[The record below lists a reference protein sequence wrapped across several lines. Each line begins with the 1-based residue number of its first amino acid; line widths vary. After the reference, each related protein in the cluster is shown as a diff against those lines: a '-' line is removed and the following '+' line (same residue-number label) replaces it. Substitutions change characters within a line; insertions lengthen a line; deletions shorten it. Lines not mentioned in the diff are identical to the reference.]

1 MPNYMDY
8 SVGAAYDLGGGF
20 SLGGAVVG
28 ANKRGFFGPV
38 NKNRLIVNITK
49 TL

>member
-1 MPNYMDY
+1 
-8 SVGAAYDLGGGF
+8 
-20 SLGGAVVG
+20 VVG

-38 NKNRLIVNITK
+38 NKNRLIVSLTK